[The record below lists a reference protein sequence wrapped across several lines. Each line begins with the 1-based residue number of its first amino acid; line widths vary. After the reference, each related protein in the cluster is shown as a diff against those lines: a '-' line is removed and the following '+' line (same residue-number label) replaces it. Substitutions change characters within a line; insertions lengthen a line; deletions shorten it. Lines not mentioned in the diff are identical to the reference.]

1 MSRPKSR
8 MADNVEWVIRTDH
21 ADAPKFYGGPLQAW
35 RSKGTEVMLGGVYES
50 GKGLPL
56 DSIVMTPTGKQRIAD
71 LRIGDAVLSWDG
83 YPTPVTGVY
92 PQGVRD
98 VYRVT
103 FADGRSVVTDG
114 DHQWFV
120 GRRLKDRVSSAEN
133 PSRPA
138 VRGSGYDG
146 YRTFT
151 TAELFEKNL
160 TKKVGSKKETRR
172 RYWIPVCLPAQ
183 FERRSLAVDPYLLG
197 ILLSEGSLTNAG
209 VQVVNYTSGD
219 FGVAIEIER
228 RTRLR
233 VHKRKG
239 NYAWVIYADGFS
251 WKDVLGELSG
261 KNSESKYI
269 PTDYLYSNVDDRL
282 ALLRGLMDGDGT
294 VDKRGSLEY
303 TSVSRQLAEDVR
315 FLVESLGGVVWNIH
329 EKPCSY
335 RKEGERIYTGK
346 TGYTVAFA
354 LPPEIVP
361 VTLPRKIARLKIVA
375 RPRRFFDSIEYVGQ
389 QETVCISVAHPSH
402 LYLTDHFIVTHN
414 TFAALYKMHNLALK
428 YPGCRI
434 LLARKLYSSLVS
446 TALVTYYRKVLP
458 YPPEHPLC
466 PIVVFGGSRPE
477 TISYPNGS
485 VMVVAGLDNAD
496 KVLSA
501 EYDFVYVNQAEELTL
516 HDWEQILSRTT
527 GRAGN
532 APYSQV
538 FGDANPGPPTH
549 WILHRP
555 SLELYT
561 ATHQDNPMLYD
572 HEKEEWTDQGRRTI
586 SILSTMTGLRYKRG
600 FLGLWAGA
608 EGQIYETFD
617 EQTHIVDPFPIPD
630 SWRRWRVIDFGYT
643 HPFSCFDDK
652 TEVLSENGWVSFD
665 DLGAGVRVATV
676 RDGTGEMEYQMPVA
690 YLKQKYSG
698 PMVKSNSGRL
708 GADFCV
714 TPNHKMVVESRKTGK
729 VKKVDAAELFSLGSN
744 WSIPVGW
751 QPSYGDSDSDPG
763 PELAK
768 LIGLFVAEGYLNH
781 TSHSVRIAQKDHVSA
796 VRDVLVKA
804 GFPFSEYVAK
814 DGVVQFSIGKRKVYD
829 YLPGLLGSHKSSKK
843 RLPRDCFRWSVASRL
858 ALLAGLILGD
868 GRKNCYDEENH
879 IQNSVTYFT
888 NSSRLANDVQELGA
902 TLGMAT
908 KIGKQFGLSPFTGR
922 PAVIYE
928 VRFNQYD
935 AANVG
940 KLNLSIVP
948 YDGYVYCVEVPN
960 GTLVVRRN
968 NRPMVCGN
976 CQWWAQDHKGTLY
989 MYRELYM
996 SGRIVDEH
1004 VNGVNGQPGILQLS
1018 AGERYEA
1025 TICDHDAEDRAT
1037 LEKYGIKTKK
1047 ADKSIR
1053 QGIEAVQMRL
1063 RVDADGNSG
1072 LYFFRDALVE
1082 EDEMLRI
1089 RYKPLSVV
1097 GEFGGYAWPS
1107 FDARRREASPKDEVP
1122 IRADDHGLDCLRY
1135 IVMEV
1140 DGRKKLGQ
1148 AKVIAYA

>member
-35 RSKGTEVMLGGVYES
+35 RSKGTEVMLSGVYES
-50 GKGLPL
+50 GKAMPL
-56 DSIVMTPTGKQRIAD
+56 FSTIYTPDGPKKMGDIRRGDLVLAGDGTPTI
-71 LRIGDAVLSWDG
+71 
-83 YPTPVTGVY
+83 VTGVY
-92 PQGVRD
+92 PQGVRP
-98 VYRVT
+98 VYRMTMDDGAEILTDEDHLWLVAKRNFT
-103 FADGRSVVTDG
+103 RLSAVDDPGRSRIKGSAYD
-114 DHQWFV
+114 DW
-120 GRRLKDRVSSAEN
+120 RVM
-133 PSRPA
+133 
-138 VRGSGYDG
+138 
-146 YRTFT
+146 TMK
-151 TAELFEKNL
+151 ELS
-160 TKKVGSKKETRR
+160 KKALCKQAGTKKETRR
-172 RYWIPVCLPAQ
+172 RYWLPLAGAAQ
-183 FERRSLAVDPYLLG
+183 FNRKDLPIDPYVLG
-197 ILLSEGSLTNAG
+197 ILIAEGSLTSTGVRLTTADDEVVEEIGRRLTNARI
-209 VQVVNYTSGD
+209 VH
-219 FGVAIEIER
+219 ER
-228 RTRLR
+228 RYQYKILGGEYRESLR
-233 VHKRKG
+233 DLELLG
-239 NYAWVIYADGFS
+239 CLSADKF
-251 WKDVLGELSG
+251 
-261 KNSESKYI
+261 I
-269 PTDYLYSNVDDRL
+269 PPIYLYSCVEDRV

-294 VDKRGSLEY
+294 ICDKGHVTY
-303 TSVSRQLAEDVR
+303 TSVSQRLIEDLTL
-315 FLVESLGGVVWNIH
+315 LVESLGGRVSSVG
-329 EKPCSY
+329 EKPGSY
-335 RKEGERIYTGK
+335 TKDGTRIYTGS
-346 TGYTVAFA
+346 TGYTAHIS
-354 LPPEIVP
+354 LPVGFNPFH
-361 VTLPRKIARLKIVA
+361 LSRKGARVGVQSD
-375 RPRRFFDSIEYVGQ
+375 PRRFIDRIEYVGEMQ
-389 QETVCISVAHPSH
+389 TQCISVAHPSH
-402 LYLTDHFIVTHN
+402 LYLTDRFIVTHN

>member
-1 MSRPKSR
+1 MSRAKQR

-35 RSKGTEVMLGGVYES
+35 RSKGTEVMLAGQYEAGKDQPLAATVYTPA
-50 GKGLPL
+50 GPKKMGDIRLGDL
-56 DSIVMTPTGKQRIAD
+56 VLAGDGTPTI
-71 LRIGDAVLSWDG
+71 
-83 YPTPVTGVY
+83 VTGVY
-92 PQGVRD
+92 PQGVRP
-98 VYRVT
+98 VYRMVLD
-103 FADGRSVVTDG
+103 DGAEVLAGEDHLWLVAKKNHVRYSASVD
-114 DHQWFV
+114 
-120 GRRLKDRVSSAEN
+120 
-133 PSRPA
+133 PA
-138 VRGSGYDG
+138 RKRIRGSSYDDW
-146 YRTFT
+146 RVMT
-151 TAELFEKNL
+151 TRELAGKSL
-160 TKKVGSKKETRR
+160 RKQVGSKKETRR
-172 RYWIPVCLPAQ
+172 KYWLPLAGAAQ
-183 FERRSLAVDPYLLG
+183 FTRKDLPIDPYVMGVLIAEGSMTSTGVKFSTSDDEMLAEMQRRLPDAEIVHVTNYDYGIAGGAYRERLRDLELLG
-197 ILLSEGSLTNAG
+197 CLS
-209 VQVVNYTSGD
+209 
-219 FGVAIEIER
+219 
-228 RTRLR
+228 
-233 VHKRKG
+233 
-239 NYAWVIYADGFS
+239 ADKF
-251 WKDVLGELSG
+251 
-261 KNSESKYI
+261 I
-269 PTDYLYSNVDDRL
+269 PPVYLYSCVEDRV

-294 VDKRGSLEY
+294 ICDKGHVTY
-303 TSVSRQLAEDVR
+303 TSVSQRLIEDLTL
-315 FLVESLGGVVWNIH
+315 LVESLGGRVSSVG
-329 EKPCSY
+329 EKPGSY
-335 RKEGERIYTGK
+335 TKGGTRIYTGS
-346 TGYTVAFA
+346 TGYTAHIS
-354 LPPEIVP
+354 LPVGFNPFH
-361 VTLPRKIARLKIVA
+361 LSRKGARVGVQSD
-375 RPRRFFDSIEYVGQ
+375 PRRFIDRIEYVGEMPTQ
-389 QETVCISVAHPSH
+389 CISVAHPSH
-402 LYLTDHFIVTHN
+402 LYLTDRFIVTHN

-466 PIVVFGGSRPE
+466 PVVVFGGSRPE

-538 FGDANPGPPTH
+538 LGDCNPGAPTH

-561 ATHQDNPMLYD
+561 ATHQDNPVLYD

-643 HPFSCFDDK
+643 HPFSC
-652 TEVLSENGWVSFD
+652 
-665 DLGAGVRVATV
+665 
-676 RDGTGEMEYQMPVA
+676 
-690 YLKQKYSG
+690 
-698 PMVKSNSGRL
+698 
-708 GADFCV
+708 
-714 TPNHKMVVESRKTGK
+714 
-729 VKKVDAAELFSLGSN
+729 
-744 WSIPVGW
+744 
-751 QPSYGDSDSDPG
+751 
-763 PELAK
+763 
-768 LIGLFVAEGYLNH
+768 
-781 TSHSVRIAQKDHVSA
+781 
-796 VRDVLVKA
+796 
-804 GFPFSEYVAK
+804 
-814 DGVVQFSIGKRKVYD
+814 
-829 YLPGLLGSHKSSKK
+829 
-843 RLPRDCFRWSVASRL
+843 
-858 ALLAGLILGD
+858 
-868 GRKNCYDEENH
+868 
-879 IQNSVTYFT
+879 
-888 NSSRLANDVQELGA
+888 
-902 TLGMAT
+902 
-908 KIGKQFGLSPFTGR
+908 
-922 PAVIYE
+922 
-928 VRFNQYD
+928 
-935 AANVG
+935 
-940 KLNLSIVP
+940 
-948 YDGYVYCVEVPN
+948 
-960 GTLVVRRN
+960 
-968 NRPMVCGN
+968 
-976 CQWWAQDHKGTLY
+976 QWWAQDHKGTLY
-989 MYRELYM
+989 MYREIYM

-1004 VNGVNGQPGILQLS
+1004 VNGMNGMPGILQLS

-1107 FDARRREASPKDEVP
+1107 FDARRREASPRDEVP

>member
-35 RSKGTEVMLGGVYES
+35 RSKGTEVMLAGQYEA
-50 GKGLPL
+50 GKDQPL
-56 DSIVMTPTGKQRIAD
+56 AAIIYTPAGPKKMGDIRLGDLILAGDGTPTI
-71 LRIGDAVLSWDG
+71 
-83 YPTPVTGVY
+83 VTGVY
-92 PQGVRD
+92 PQGVRP
-98 VYRVT
+98 VYRMVLD
-103 FADGRSVVTDG
+103 DGAEVLAGEDHLWLVAKKNHVRYSASVD
-114 DHQWFV
+114 
-120 GRRLKDRVSSAEN
+120 
-133 PSRPA
+133 PA
-138 VRGSGYDG
+138 RKVIRGSSYDDW
-146 YRTFT
+146 RVMT
-151 TAELFEKNL
+151 TRELAGKSL
-160 TKKVGSKKETRR
+160 RKQVGSKKETRR
-172 RYWIPVCLPAQ
+172 KYWLPLAGAAQ
-183 FERRSLAVDPYLLG
+183 FTRKDLPIDPYVMGVLIAEGSMTSTGVKFSTSDDEMLAEMQRRLPDAEIVHVTNYDYGIAGGAYRERLRDLELLG
-197 ILLSEGSLTNAG
+197 CLS
-209 VQVVNYTSGD
+209 
-219 FGVAIEIER
+219 
-228 RTRLR
+228 
-233 VHKRKG
+233 
-239 NYAWVIYADGFS
+239 ADKF
-251 WKDVLGELSG
+251 
-261 KNSESKYI
+261 I
-269 PTDYLYSNVDDRL
+269 PPVYLYSCVEDRV

-294 VDKRGSLEY
+294 ICDKGHVTY
-303 TSVSRQLAEDVR
+303 TSVSQRLIEDLTL
-315 FLVESLGGVVWNIH
+315 LVESLGGRVSSVG
-329 EKPCSY
+329 EKPGSY
-335 RKEGERIYTGK
+335 TKDGTRIYTGS
-346 TGYTVAFA
+346 TGYTAHIS
-354 LPPEIVP
+354 LPVGFNPFH
-361 VTLPRKIARLKIVA
+361 LSRKGARVGVQSD
-375 RPRRFFDSIEYVGQ
+375 PRRFIDRIEYVGEMQ
-389 QETVCISVAHPSH
+389 TQCISVAHPSH
-402 LYLTDHFIVTHN
+402 LYLTDRFIVTHN

-538 FGDANPGPPTH
+538 LGDCNPGAPTH

-561 ATHQDNPMLYD
+561 ATHQDNPVLYD

-698 PMVKSNSGRL
+698 PMVKSNPGRL

-829 YLPGLLGSHKSSKK
+829 YLLGLLGSHKSSKK